1 MSSITK
7 NPSCIGW
14 TNPNNLYYGP
24 VINSLSSYYSPAAST
39 SLVVINGQNFF
50 SWSTVKFGTF
60 FPTVYFINSN
70 ILEFYIPT
78 SAAPGSYP
86 IQVFNGS
93 VVSNTEVYVIDNASG
108 YWVLNPNNSVS
119 PSVSNGITVNLVNI
133 TENIIMS
140 GVAGV
145 NYIEFPDGTKQYTAL
160 QDGILNLYNFPFSIS
175 SQAPSTTQSNQIL
188 SFGSP
193 NPIPV
198 AGTYLVT
205 GSILMVGSTTTNGG
219 YTVSLS
225 YGISPTLVQ
234 ITQQIGN
241 TYISNICSP
250 IGYNFS
256 QIVTIDG
263 TGTELYLKI
272 TTGII
277 SFGTFSFTGTI
288 NFTRLQ

>member
-1 MSSITK
+1 MSSIAK

-24 VINSLSSYYSPAAST
+24 IINSLSSYYSPAAST
-39 SLVVINGQNFF
+39 NLVVITGQNFY

-70 ILEFYIPT
+70 ILEFYVPT

-86 IQVFNGS
+86 VQVFNGS
-93 VVSNTEVYVIDNASG
+93 IVSNTEVYTIDNASG
-108 YWVLNPNNSVS
+108 YWILNPNNSVS
-119 PSVSNGITVNLVNI
+119 TSASNGISVNLANI
-133 TENIIMS
+133 TENIIMT

-145 NYIEFPDGTKQYTAL
+145 NYIEFPDGTKQYTAF
-160 QDGILNLYNFPFSIS
+160 QNGILNIYSFSFGIG
-175 SQAPSTTQSNQIL
+175 SQIASDTSNNKIT

-198 AGTYLVT
+198 AGTYLIT
-205 GSILMVGSTTTNGG
+205 GSILMSGSTNGG
-219 YTVSLS
+219 YTASLL
-225 YGISPTLVQ
+225 YGTTPTLVQ

-241 TYISNICSP
+241 TYTTNICNP

-256 QIVTIDG
+256 QIATIDG
-263 TGTELYLKI
+263 TGTELYLQI
-272 TTGII
+272 TTGTI
-277 SFGTFSFTGTI
+277 SFGNFSFTGTI
-288 NFTRLQ
+288 NFTRLK